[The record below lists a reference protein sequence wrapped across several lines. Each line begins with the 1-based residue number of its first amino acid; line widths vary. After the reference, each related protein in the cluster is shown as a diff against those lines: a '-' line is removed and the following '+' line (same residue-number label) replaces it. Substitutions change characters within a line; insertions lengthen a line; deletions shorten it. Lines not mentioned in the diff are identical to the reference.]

1 MKQNALTVGGFKAR
15 RRGIATGLLTSALL
29 AGPLLAQETNAGADA
44 VITQVNGLVA
54 VAAAVVGAAVLV
66 VVVPWGAKMAVR
78 AFKSIGGA

>member
-1 MKQNALTVGGFKAR
+1 MKRKTMKKAKQL
-15 RRGIATGLLTSALL
+15 LLTGAILGSSAGV
-29 AGPLLAQETNAGADA
+29 AMAQGSGNTGADA
-44 VITQVNGLVA
+44 VITEVNGLVA